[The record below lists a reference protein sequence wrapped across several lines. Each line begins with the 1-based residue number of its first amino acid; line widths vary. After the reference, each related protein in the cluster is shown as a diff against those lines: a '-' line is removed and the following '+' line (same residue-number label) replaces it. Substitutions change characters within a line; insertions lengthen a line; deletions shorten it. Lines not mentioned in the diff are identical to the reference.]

1 MELLLLFGGYFV
13 ATLWRAVAMTPCPK
27 EID

>member
-1 MELLLLFGGYFV
+1 MELLWLCGGYFV
-13 ATLWRAVAMTPCPK
+13 ATLWRAAAMTPCPK